1 MTGNRFIRRP
11 GMLSP
16 EPKFSRMLGASLILH
31 LVVVLVFTG
40 VLIPRMKTES
50 RPVYVVDLVNLP
62 VANPQAG
69 RPDATPKQKPA
80 PPAPKPKPVVTPK
93 PKASPKPAPKPK
105 PKPQAAAKP
114 AAKPAPKA
122 DYQDALSAI
131 EKLKR
136 QKEIEQLKQSL
147 SAMASQDTRQVEA
160 VKAPLG
166 EVTGS
171 GSEAG
176 VGRQT
181 WLQAYYKQV
190 WSLSKY
196 QVSRLDLAASVLV
209 VFDARGYLR
218 DYRVVEESGDQRFD
232 DSVTQAIRS
241 LEQLPDEP
249 GQKVEFTIHFN
260 LKELMEQ

>member
-11 GMLSP
+11 GMFSP
-16 EPKFSRMLGASLILH
+16 EPKFGRMLGASLLLH
-31 LVVVLVFTG
+31 LFVVLVFAG
-40 VLIPRMKTES
+40 VLIPRMKSEP

-80 PPAPKPKPVVTPK
+80 PPAPKPKPVVKPK
-93 PKASPKPAPKPK
+93 PKAAVKPAPKPK
-105 PKPQAAAKP
+105 PQP
-114 AAKPAPKA
+114 AAKPKIKPAPKK
-122 DYQDALSAI
+122 DYQDTVSAI

-147 SAMASQDTRQVEA
+147 SAMATQDTRQAEV

-171 GSEAG
+171 GTEAG

-181 WLQAYYKQV
+181 WLQAYYKQA

-196 QVSRLDLAASVLV
+196 QVSQLDLAATVQV
-209 VFDARGYLR
+209 VFDARGYLK
-218 DYRVVEESGDQRFD
+218 DYRVIEKSNDQRFD
-232 DSVTQAIRS
+232 DSVTQAVRS
-241 LEQLPDEP
+241 LEQLPSEP
-249 GQKVEFTIHFN
+249 GQQVEYTIHFN